1 MCRVLS
7 VPVTTMVARKVG
19 TSPSS
24 VELPTAVVP
33 DVSGGGGGGGGK
45 APPGPGESGDAS
57 SAGSPSSSCS
67 WPCSSSSVSSSSG
80 SSSCAFF
87 LPLPFLPIL
96 AGRPTH
102 RRRGVKR
109 GVNGR
114 KPYACLLVGE
124 TGECFQPETYNWK
137 RATMLATTLRKL
149 VFAPVCPG
157 SPRCLFTGEAKAHV
171 LTSRA

>member
-102 RRRGVKR
+102 RRRGLTTMVPEWGASDVAR
-109 GVNGR
+109 LLSAVSERFICVNVNTTDANNRCDGTVTAR
-114 KPYACLLVGE
+114 SEYTHL
-124 TGECFQPETYNWK
+124 TGFVW
-137 RATMLATTLRKL
+137 
-149 VFAPVCPG
+149 CPRV
-157 SPRCLFTGEAKAHV
+157 SK
-171 LTSRA
+171 